1 MAAISVKDLMT
12 SELTTVAPETS
23 VSEAAERM
31 AREDIG
37 PLPVVENDRLVGI
50 VTDRDLVVRVL
61 AEGRDP
67 RSTTV
72 REVAS
77 KEPVTV
83 SVDDDLVT
91 TLDLLAKHQVRRVPV
106 VDGDRLVGIVAQAD
120 VAREVSSSW
129 VGDVVEDI
137 SRDVDD
143 S

>member
-1 MAAISVKDLMT
+1 MTARSVKDLMT
-12 SELTTVAPETS
+12 SDLTTVAPETS

-77 KEPVTV
+77 EDPVTV
-83 SVDDDLVT
+83 TADDDLVT

-120 VAREVSSSW
+120 VAREVSSPW

-137 SRDVDD
+137 SRDND